1 MFSVILTGHCRVRDL
16 DWVGDEMV
24 EARDIEGARKGGR
37 RGGKQRKFLIGGLII
52 VATVGYVIYAAARG
66 STAFYVTIG
75 ELAGQDSSARSVRVV
90 GNVIGESILWEPRDL
105 RLQFE
110 ITDGSGLL
118 PVSYQGTRPDMFR
131 DGAEVV
137 VEGKLSPDGTFE
149 ARTMLLKCPS
159 KYEEAQ

>member
-1 MFSVILTGHCRVRDL
+1 
-16 DWVGDEMV
+16 MV
-24 EARDIEGARKGGR
+24 EGREIEGARVGGR
-37 RGGKQRKFLIGGLII
+37 LGSRQRKFLIGGLI
-52 VATVGYVIYAAARG
+52 VLATVGYLIYAAARG
-66 STAFYVTIG
+66 STAYYMTIG
-75 ELAGQDSSARSVRVV
+75 ELAGQGSPAQSVRVV

-105 RLQFE
+105 RLQFQ

-118 PVSYQGTRPDMFR
+118 PVSYNGARPDMFR

-137 VEGKLSPDGTFE
+137 VEGKLNPDGTFE